1 MKNKLYYVLF
11 LVYVAVVMVVLYING
26 AFAGNITD
34 LVNLGINGGFLIIIG
49 ILFLVS
55 MISFGRLNRFTDELM
70 AAAEKIQK
78 EYMDAGGRSLWNN
91 YQDKKDLFKMEVL
104 KNAYAKYR
112 MRMRSFR
119 TKRGYVNSCDLE
131 EYINEDLI
139 DRTGL
144 SFFNSGMPGALTG
157 LGILGTFLG
166 LSIGLGSFNGNDI
179 YAVTDN
185 VGTLLGGMKVAF
197 HTSVYG
203 IFFSLVFSFVYRSI
217 MADAYEKLDAFLDV
231 FRQCVVVPVIN
242 EDESYAAM
250 LVYQANMSNSVKQM
264 LELMQG
270 TAKEQVAGVE
280 RIVNQFMEQM
290 SLVMGSNLKQL
301 GNTLQTTSE
310 AQRIYADNCKSL
322 TEATAALIE
331 MNKENQ
337 KTWQVV
343 LEKQELLAGQLD
355 EQKQK
360 LEATCDE
367 ISMDISNQLYTFEQM
382 RNAYE
387 K

>member
-34 LVNLGINGGFLIIIG
+34 LVNFGINGGFLIIIG
-49 ILFLVS
+49 ILFLIS

-78 EYMDAGGRSLWNN
+78 EYMDAGGRSLWTN

-139 DRTGL
+139 DRTGF

-231 FRQCVVVPVIN
+231 FRQCVVAPTIN

-290 SLVMGSNLKQL
+290 SLAMGSNLRQL

-310 AQRIYADNCKSL
+310 AQRVYADNCKSL